1 MTEIRDETDDPRIS
15 DRLHDVLTLI
25 MCPIAGCWSR
35 HGAET
40 VIYYD
45 NDADAYVLEAW
56 PVRVKQSED
65 HEGNGH
71 AADGEYLYEFAEFDF
86 LELVKQVPV
95 KTFHFSQRDA
105 VFEIGWPE
113 FGHDLE
119 LRVHIEPAVGNG
131 DD

>member
-1 MTEIRDETDDPRIS
+1 MTEFPDEINDPRIS

-25 MCPIAGCWSR
+25 MCPIAGCWSL

-40 VIYYD
+40 MIYYD
-45 NDADAYVLEAW
+45 EDAAAYVLEAW
-56 PVRVKQSED
+56 PVRVKLPED

-71 AADGEYLYEFAEFDF
+71 AADREYLYEFAEFDF

-95 KTFHFSQRDA
+95 KAFHFSQRDA

-119 LRVHIEPAVGNG
+119 LRVHIEPAIGNG